1 MFVDPSG
8 ARPRWTRRAFAALT
22 IPLGGFLVVTATG
35 FHGAG
40 LAGGTWGLPALPI
53 LSSEPGGAG
62 GAATDDE
69 SEDEPADERPT
80 AVEAVNTSPYLVDSA
95 SPAILS
101 SFVAPGAAD
110 TAATG
115 DDASA
120 DEPTG
125 QSPAPSPASQ
135 QSPSATPAAPG
146 SSPSGGPTAPAPG
159 PTPNPTAP
167 PGTEPAPDLPP
178 NLDPDP
184 DPDTDPDPGPG
195 APDEPAEAGV
205 DPGQGA

>member
-1 MFVDPSG
+1 VFVDPSG

-69 SEDEPADERPT
+69 SEDEPADERPMT
-80 AVEAVNTSPYLVDSA
+80 ALEAVGTSPYLVESA

-101 SFVAPGAAD
+101 SFVAPGADA
-110 TAATG
+110 AATG

-120 DEPTG
+120 DVPTG

-135 QSPSATPAAPG
+135 QSPSATPTPA
-146 SSPSGGPTAPAPG
+146 SSPSGDSTAPAPG

-178 NLDPDP
+178 SPDP
-184 DPDTDPDPGPG
+184 DPDTDPDPDAGPG
-195 APDEPAEAGV
+195 APDEPDEAGV

>member
-1 MFVDPSG
+1 VDPSG

-22 IPLGGFLVVTATG
+22 LPLGGFLVVTATG

-53 LSSEPGGAG
+53 LSSDPGGAG

-69 SEDEPADERPT
+69 SEDEAADERPMT
-80 AVEAVNTSPYLVDSA
+80 DAETVGTSSYLVESA

-101 SFVAPGAAD
+101 SFVAPAAD
-110 TAATG
+110 AAGMG
-115 DDASA
+115 DDAPA

-146 SSPSGGPTAPAPG
+146 SSPSGGPTAPAPA

-167 PGTEPAPDLPP
+167 PSTEPAPGLPP
-178 NLDPDP
+178 DPEP
-184 DPDTDPDPGPG
+184 DADPGPDPG
-195 APDEPAEAGV
+195 APDDPDEAGV
-205 DPGQGA
+205 DPGQGT

>member
-1 MFVDPSG
+1 VFVDPSG

-53 LSSEPGGAG
+53 LSSEPGGPPG
-62 GAATDDE
+62 GVATDDE
-69 SEDEPADERPT
+69 SEDEAADERPVT
-80 AVEAVNTSPYLVDSA
+80 AAEPVGTSPYLVESA

-101 SFVAPGAAD
+101 SFVAPGAD
-110 TAATG
+110 AAAVG
-115 DDASA
+115 DDVSA
-120 DEPTG
+120 GEPTG

-159 PTPNPTAP
+159 PTPNPSAP
-167 PGTEPAPDLPP
+167 PSTEPIPDLPA
-178 NLDPDP
+178 DPDP
-184 DPDTDPDPGPG
+184 DPDLAPGTG
-195 APDEPAEAGV
+195 APEDPDEPGLDA
-205 DPGQGA
+205 GQGT